1 MALTRAL
8 RHRNYRLFFV
18 GQGTSLIGT
27 WLTKFATP
35 WMAYQ
40 LTGSAFMLG
49 LVAFASNAP
58 TPVFAPLAG
67 VLVDRWNRQRVI
79 VITQVLAALQS
90 AALALFAFTDAMTVW
105 HLMALGLVQGL
116 INAFDMPARQA
127 FLREMLDDPADLP
140 NAIALN
146 SAMVNG
152 AKLVGPVVGAALV
165 GLFGSAWCFAID
177 AASYVAVV
185 GSLLAMRVKPIE
197 LRKPGRVLDE
207 MRSGWRYARDTPALR
222 ELLIQLA
229 INSVLASAYL
239 QLLPAVAAEQ
249 VGHGPYTLGILMA
262 SGGCGALFGA
272 FYLAR
277 RQTTEGLH
285 RVIVRCRILLGLA
298 MLSLEL
304 AHYTWI
310 AAPVIFVMGLCLMI
324 QLAGTNTLLQT
335 MAPPHMLG
343 RVMSMFAIANNGGM
357 PVGAFLEGLIAE
369 QAGAIHTLAGAGVLV
384 AIAAVTLGRASLPHD
399 VITR

>member
-18 GQGTSLIGT
+18 GQGTSLFGT
-27 WLTKFATP
+27 WLTKFATA
-35 WMAYQ
+35 WMAYR

-49 LVAFASNAP
+49 LVAFATHAP

-67 VLVDRWNRQRVI
+67 VLVDRWNRRRVI

-90 AALALFAFTDAMTVW
+90 AALAVFAFTDWMTVW
-105 HLMALGLVQGL
+105 HLMALGFAQGL

-127 FLREMLDDPADLP
+127 FLREMIDEPADLP

-146 SAMVNG
+146 SAMVNA
-152 AKLVGPVVGAALV
+152 AKLVGPVVAAGLV
-165 GLFGSAWCFAID
+165 GLFGEAWCFAVD

-185 GSLLAMRVKPIE
+185 ASLLAMRVRPLALPE
-197 LRKPGRVLDE
+197 PGRVRDE
-207 MRSGWRYARDTPALR
+207 MASGWRYARGTPEVR

-229 INSVLASAYL
+229 INSLLAGAYL

-262 SGGCGALFGA
+262 AGGCGALAGA

-277 RQTTEGLH
+277 RATTAGLH
-285 RVIVRCRILLGLA
+285 AVIVRCRVLLGVA
-298 MLSLEL
+298 MIALEL
-304 AHYTWI
+304 AHATWI
-310 AAPVIFVMGLCLMI
+310 AAPLIFVMGLCLMI
-324 QLAGTNTLLQT
+324 QLAGTNTLIQT
-335 MAPPHMLG
+335 IAPPHMLG
-343 RVMSMFAIANNGGM
+343 RVMSMYAVANNGGM
-357 PVGAFLEGLIAE
+357 PLGAFLEGLIAE
-369 QAGAIHTLAGAGVLV
+369 HAGAIHTLAGAGCLV
-384 AIAAVTLGRASLPHD
+384 ALAALTLGRASLRP
-399 VITR
+399 TPP